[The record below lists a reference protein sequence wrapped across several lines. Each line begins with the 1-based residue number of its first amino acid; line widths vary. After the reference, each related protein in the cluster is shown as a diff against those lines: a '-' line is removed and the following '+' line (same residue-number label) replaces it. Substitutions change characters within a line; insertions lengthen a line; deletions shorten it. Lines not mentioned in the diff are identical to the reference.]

1 MPLTLYIA
9 EDCHDCDMVMDGLKE
24 KGVELPIVNFDTDQ
38 PNLSI
43 DLYIFPVLLNEKEE
57 ILAYGG
63 DILNKF

>member
-1 MPLTLYIA
+1 MSQMLYIA
-9 EDCHDCDMVMDGLKE
+9 EDCHDCDMVLKALKE
-24 KGVELPIVNFDTDQ
+24 KGVELPIVNFDKDQ

-63 DILNKF
+63 DIVDQF